1 MSGQKGRSGRKP
13 KSEDIDMIEKLTP
26 LDEMAFIKLKE
37 GIEANE
43 FVYLKLYFLYR
54 WGKPREIQEINL
66 TSNEQPPL
74 FNLNFTSSKEIEQ
87 S

>member
-13 KSEDIDMIEKLTP
+13 KSAEIEMIQKLTP

-43 FVYLKLYFLYR
+43 FAYLKLYFLYR

-74 FNLNFTSSKEIEQ
+74 FNLNFTSSKEIE
-87 S
+87 

>member
-1 MSGQKGRSGRKP
+1 MSGLKGRSGRKP
-13 KSEDIDMIEKLTP
+13 KSEDIALIEKLTP

-43 FVYLKLYFLYR
+43 FAYLKLYFLYR

-74 FNLNFTSSKEIEQ
+74 FNITYTTTED
-87 S
+87 